1 MKRLVLFVTAAL
13 IMVSG
18 GRTFASERFI
28 PLDVRA
34 GLFEAQQC
42 SSPQKTGIELF
53 AMKRIFDCFRIPYDT
68 VENIEDIFSYRVVYL
83 AGPLHNSVL
92 DSRAS
97 GLLYDYV
104 EEGGTLVAAG
114 EIGSLLY
121 PLFGIK
127 RVTPSRKRYRLVFT
141 EKDPALA
148 YLNRPQER
156 TISLGN
162 GEKHFYEEVIWSFGY
177 ALEADASLEARP
189 RVLARFDDGSPGMLT
204 GSYGRGR
211 FYVIGLTATEGVLL
225 PQIGKDYEAQRK
237 YVNSFEPS
245 ADVLMLIF
253 RSIYENAL
261 SPSVQVSTLPYARPF
276 ALVLS
281 HDVDAQTSFIDS
293 LKFAALEEKFGVTGT
308 YFENTKYFTDWMDI
322 DYYNIPDNV
331 EAIRE
336 LKARGHDIG
345 SHTVAHYKKF
355 SSAPEGNREVTF
367 SSYHPDKQVTVQGEV
382 RVSKE
387 LLDRDIPGQNTVSFR
402 AGDLDYPDILVRVL
416 EDAGYLYNSTF
427 SANDVLTAF
436 PFRAMRERNLGSS
449 ESEVFEIPVTLDDS
463 MGYLTPSSVDDAVS
477 AWRGIVK
484 AYGENDAPVVLLM
497 HPSDT
502 RKRTYKLEAQEAL
515 MSWVDRNGG
524 WMGNLTQFGDFWRA
538 RERLG
543 FSVSIGERGSLLIH
557 IEGRAD
563 SVHPMIGFVV
573 NKTDDITG
581 VIVEDATGNRMDYTV
596 GKRGDKLYLGRPRGA
611 R

>member
-1 MKRLVLFVTAAL
+1 MKRLVLFVTAVL
-13 IMVSG
+13 IMASTG
-18 GRTFASERFI
+18 GTYASERFT

-34 GLFEAQQC
+34 GLYEAQKG
-42 SSPQKTGIELF
+42 SSHQKPGIELF
-53 AMKRIFDCFRIPYDT
+53 AIKRIFDCFRIPYDT
-68 VENIEDIFSYRVVYL
+68 VEDIEDIFLYRVVYL

-92 DSRAS
+92 DSRIS

-127 RVTPSRKRYRLVFT
+127 GVTPSRNRYRLVFI
-141 EKDPALA
+141 EEDPALA

-156 TISLGN
+156 NISLGN

-177 ALEADASLEARP
+177 TPEAGASVEAGT

-211 FYVIGLTATEGVLL
+211 FYLIGLTAAEGVLL

-237 YVNSFEPS
+237 YINSFEPS
-245 ADVLMLIF
+245 ADAVMLIF

-261 SPSVQVSTLPYARPF
+261 APLVQVSTLPYARPF

-281 HDVDAQTSFIDS
+281 HDVDAQTSFVDS

-322 DYYNIPDNV
+322 DYYNIPENV
-331 EAIRE
+331 EAVRE
-336 LKARGHDIG
+336 LKARGHDVG
-345 SHTVAHYKKF
+345 SHTVSHYKKL
-355 SSAPEGNREVTF
+355 SDAPEGSRGVTF
-367 SSYHPDKQVTVQGEV
+367 SSYRPEEKVTVQGEV

-402 AGDLDYPDILVRVL
+402 AGDLEFPQMLVRVL
-416 EDAGYLYNSTF
+416 EEAGYRYNSTF
-427 SANDVLTAF
+427 SANDVLTAY
-436 PFRAMRERNLGSS
+436 PFRALRERNLGSTAS
-449 ESEVFEIPVTLDDS
+449 DLFEIPITLDDS
-463 MGYLTPSSVDDAVS
+463 MGYLTPSSVDDVVS

-484 AYGENDAPVVLLM
+484 AYGENDAPVVLLI

-502 RKRTYKLEAQEAL
+502 RKKSYKLEAQESL
-515 MSWVDRNGG
+515 MRWVEQNDG
-524 WMGNLTQFGDFWRA
+524 WMGNLTEFGDFWRA
-538 RERLG
+538 RDGLD
-543 FSVSIGERGSLLIH
+543 FSVSVGDRGTLLIR
-557 IEGRAD
+557 IDQGAD

-573 NKTDDITG
+573 HTTEDISG
-581 VIVEDATGNRMDYTV
+581 VIVEDSEGNRMDFTAK
-596 GKRGDKLYLGRPRGA
+596 KRGDRLYLTRPFSA